1 MSQTE
6 IKAAAHR
13 IQPYLPPT
21 PLVKSVH
28 YSERLGAD
36 IYLKLES
43 LQPTHSF
50 KVRGAFNAAL
60 SLSNDKRNRG
70 LVTATGGNHGLAL
83 AHIARELETPAT
95 IFVPESTTPE
105 RRALIQ
111 EYGARV
117 IVHGRDWDD
126 ANDMAVQFSSEE
138 HRTYIHPFDNRQ
150 MIAGAG
156 TIVPEIIEQIGQVD
170 LIVAAIGGGG
180 LIAGILEATRTYS
193 PGARVVGVETKG
205 ADSMYQSVEEGQIIE
220 LSAITSIVTSLA
232 ARQPG
237 QMTFEIV
244 KKAVSDLVTVSDK
257 EAVAEALIL
266 LENDKLLV
274 EPAASCCL
282 AALTSGKV
290 SIQAGEKVVVIMCGG
305 NISLADL
312 QNWSQRFSLS
322 PAA

>member
-1 MSQTE
+1 
-6 IKAAAHR
+6 
-13 IQPYLPPT
+13 
-21 PLVKSVH
+21 
-28 YSERLGAD
+28 
-36 IYLKLES
+36 
-43 LQPTHSF
+43 
-50 KVRGAFNAAL
+50 VRGAFNAAL
-60 SLSNDKRNRG
+60 SLSENERSRG

-83 AHIARELETPAT
+83 AHIARELDTPAA

-126 ANDMAVQFSSEE
+126 ANEMAVRFSREE
-138 HRTYIHPFDNRQ
+138 HRTYIHPFDNSH

-156 TIVPEIIEQIGQVD
+156 TIVPEVVDQIGQID

-180 LIAGILEATRTYS
+180 LIAGILEAARHLS
-193 PGARVVGVETKG
+193 PGTRVVGVETEG
-205 ADSMYQSVEEGQIIE
+205 TDSMFQSVEEGHIIE
-220 LSAITSIVTSLA
+220 LPAITSIVTSLA

-244 KKAVSDLVTVSDK
+244 QEYVSDLVTVTDK
-257 EAVAEALIL
+257 EAVAEALVL
-266 LENDKLLV
+266 LEYDKLLV

-282 AALTSGKV
+282 AALSSGKI
-290 SIQAGEKVVVIMCGG
+290 SFNSGEKVVVIMCGG

-312 QNWSQRFSLS
+312 QNWSQRFSLL
-322 PAA
+322 PAD